1 VELNHVRVL
10 RSQWKPRRNFDSLKT
25 FCPLRFSLENKQ
37 GNTQNTRHAQEKGR
51 EREGG
56 RQDTHSAKIDQAH
69 VIYKTG
75 ERRKVED
82 GEDENRGGKIEAHPE
97 ASREERSC
105 SGAGEVIR
113 TG

>member
-51 EREGG
+51 ERE
-56 RQDTHSAKIDQAH
+56 REEDKTHIQLKSIRLTSSIKQEN
-69 VIYKTG
+69 G
-75 ERRKVED
+75 ERL
-82 GEDENRGGKIEAHPE
+82 
-97 ASREERSC
+97 
-105 SGAGEVIR
+105 R
-113 TG
+113 TARTRTEGVK